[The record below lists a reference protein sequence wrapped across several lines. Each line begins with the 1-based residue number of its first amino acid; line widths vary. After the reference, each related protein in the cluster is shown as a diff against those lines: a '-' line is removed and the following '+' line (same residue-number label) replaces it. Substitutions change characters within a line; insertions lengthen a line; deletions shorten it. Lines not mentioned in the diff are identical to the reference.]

1 MSLIRPIE
9 MLVPHRSP
17 MLLIDAV
24 LSSDDQGV
32 WAVIR
37 VHADSAFVKEGRV
50 STAVGLEYLAQAAAA
65 FFALQ
70 SSAAEATVRQGML
83 IACPR
88 LEADLPGFSVG
99 DTLLLSARPASRMP
113 TPGQGRGLVKFVG
126 DIYILSEGVLPDGA
140 TMPVRMPVGERG
152 VVRADLSVFL

>member
-1 MSLIRPIE
+1 MNVVRPID
-9 MLVPHRSP
+9 MLVPHRTP

-32 WAVIR
+32 WAV
-37 VHADSAFVKEGRV
+37 VCLQADSPFVQDGRV

-65 FFALQ
+65 FFTLQ
-70 SSAAEATVRQGML
+70 SSEAEATVRQGML

-88 LEADLPGFSVG
+88 LDADLPWFVVG
-99 DTLLLSARPASRMP
+99 DTLLLTARSASRMP
-113 TPGQGRGLVKFVG
+113 TAGQGRGLVKFVG
-126 DIYILSEGVLPDGA
+126 DIFVFPDGA
-140 TMPVRMPVGERG
+140 TVPVQMPSGERG